1 MRKNIFSLL
10 MVMLA
15 TGLVVPSVLAQGGI
29 QGGRVSD
36 AETGEPLAG
45 ATVRFDGHVPS
56 GRVGAADPR
65 EEATND
71 GGDYIVL
78 GMPSGQ
84 WNLTVEAE
92 GFEPEPGIVTIR
104 NGRNSPVNVALR
116 RIPHPLELALGRDAL
131 EGLDVEALAAQ
142 LDGADAAYENEQW
155 EDALTEYRAVQ
166 QLVPTFNQ
174 LNLSIGATLQQMRDF
189 EESIQAYETAAANDP
204 TLASQVENAVARIR
218 VGMGDLSAAE
228 SLVESGVAEREDL
241 YNLGEVQF
249 AQGQVDAAAEWYE
262 KASAADPDWV
272 LPLFKLGL
280 VNLNKGD
287 IEAAKGYF
295 AQVVEKDPNSAEGTQ
310 AAAVLNQLP

>member
-1 MRKNIFSLL
+1 MRKNILSFFV
-10 MVMLA
+10 VMLA

-29 QGGRVSD
+29 QGGRVND
-36 AETGEPLAG
+36 AETGEALAG

-56 GRVGAADPR
+56 GTFDAGDPR
-65 EEATND
+65 EEITD
-71 GGDYIVL
+71 DSGDYIVL
-78 GMPSGQ
+78 GLPSGS
-84 WNLTVEAE
+84 WNLTVEME
-92 GFEPEPGIVTIR
+92 GYEPEPGILQIR
-104 NGRNSPVNVALR
+104 NGRNSPVNVSLR
-116 RIPHPLELALGRDAL
+116 RIPHPLEVALGRDAL
-131 EGLDVEALAAQ
+131 EGFDVEVLAAQ
-142 LDGADAAYENEQW
+142 LDAADAAYENQQW
-155 EDALTEYRAVQ
+155 DESLTQYRALQ

-174 LNLSIGATLQQMRDF
+174 LNLSIGATLQQMGNF

-204 TLASQVENAVARIR
+204 TLANQVENAIARLRVA
-218 VGMGDLSAAE
+218 MGDLSAAE
-228 SLVESGVAEREDL
+228 TLAASGAAEREDL

-295 AQVVEKDPNSAEGTQ
+295 SQVVEKDPDSAEGTQ
-310 AAAVLNQLP
+310 AAAVLGQLP